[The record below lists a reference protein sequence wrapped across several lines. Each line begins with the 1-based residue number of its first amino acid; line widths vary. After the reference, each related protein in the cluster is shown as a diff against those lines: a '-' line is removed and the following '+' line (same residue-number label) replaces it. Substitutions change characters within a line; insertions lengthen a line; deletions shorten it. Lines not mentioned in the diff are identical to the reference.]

1 MTENQWP
8 EDPNAAPTASTG
20 IPGERSAATFPSTGT
35 TPPAGDLDTDAYASG
50 TYPAGGTSGSGS
62 RTDAAKGEAADVAR
76 TAAGSAQNVAQT
88 AKEEAA
94 NVAAEA
100 KSNAKDLMN
109 QAKSGLT
116 SQAGAQ
122 QQKAAEGIRNI
133 SSQLH
138 SMATAH
144 DQQGVAS
151 DLVRQAAERASS
163 VASWL
168 ENREP
173 GDLLGEVQRFARNR
187 PGTFLLL
194 AAGAGVLA
202 GRLTRGLTAGAP
214 GSSTTGTSGLTG
226 QYPGSAYSG
235 TPYSGTQYSGTQY
248 GDQYNET
255 SAIAGGTVPPPPVQ
269 LPGPATTTAGYD
281 GGAPGSGYPETP
293 RSASGLD
300 SPQLVEEPWSGNQI
314 SDDPLRDRELADDPM
329 ANDPLT
335 RDRTRGGETGGL

>member
-20 IPGERSAATFPSTGT
+20 IPGERAAATFPNAT
-35 TPPAGDLDTDAYASG
+35 TPPAGDLDDG
-50 TYPAGGTSGSGS
+50 TYATTGTSAGTTTGGTSK
-62 RTDAAKGEAADVAR
+62 TDAAKQEASNVAGQ
-76 TAAGSAQNVAQT
+76 AASAAQDVAQT

-100 KSNAKDLMN
+100 KSSAQDLLH
-109 QAKSGLT
+109 QARAGLT
-116 SQAGAQ
+116 SQAGTQ

-133 SSQLH
+133 SGQLH
-138 SMATAH
+138 SMASAP

-151 DLVRQAAERASS
+151 DLIRQAAQRSES

-173 GDLLGEVQRFARNR
+173 GDLLGEVQRFARNK

-194 AAGAGVLA
+194 AAGAGLLA
-202 GRLTRGLTAGAP
+202 GRLTRSLAAGAPESTGTATGRSGLTADYT
-214 GSSTTGTSGLTG
+214 GS
-226 QYPGSAYSG
+226 
-235 TPYSGTQYSGTQY
+235 QYSGTQY
-248 GDQYNET
+248 GDQYNT
-255 SAIAGGTVPPPPVQ
+255 SPSVAGGTVPPPPVQ

-281 GGAPGSGYPETP
+281 GGAPGSGYPERARP
-293 RSASGLD
+293 ASGLD
-300 SPQLVEEPWSGNQI
+300 SPQLVEEPWSGNRI

-335 RDRTRGGETGGL
+335 RDRSSDGQSGRL